1 MFLFDESK
9 SSVIS
14 VKSLLIA
21 FAGMDI
27 TRGIIF
33 LTAMDTSAISNDVS
47 TRICEKISINHEVTL
62 LYVRVS
68 KFSAQECRSK

>member
-9 SSVIS
+9 TSVIS

-27 TRGIIF
+27 TRGIVF
-33 LTAMDTSAISNDVS
+33 LTEMDAAAISNDVC
-47 TRICEKISINHEVTL
+47 TEF
-62 LYVRVS
+62 VR
-68 KFSAQECRSK
+68 KY